1 MTQTIVVLLILIIG
15 SLLYTGPRP
24 GRRPSARPGELLQPK
39 IYGAL
44 LVLTMILVLIW
55 G

>member
-1 MTQTIVVLLILIIG
+1 MTQTILVLIILTIG
-15 SLLYTGPRP
+15 SLVYTGLRP
-24 GRRPSARPGELLQPK
+24 GKHTRARPGELLQPK

-55 G
+55 R